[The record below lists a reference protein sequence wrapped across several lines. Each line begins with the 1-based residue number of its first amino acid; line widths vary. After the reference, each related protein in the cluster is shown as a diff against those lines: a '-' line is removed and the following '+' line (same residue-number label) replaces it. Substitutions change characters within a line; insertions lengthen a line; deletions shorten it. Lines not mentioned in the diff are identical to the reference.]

1 MSKTFK
7 WAVLFASAAL
17 MTGFTACGSDDDGD
31 EPDGPDTPTATV
43 GLRLY
48 SVGGTS
54 FSYDNQGRVDGYR
67 SRYGEY
73 ASIDWE
79 NGMIESSDSEDGEPI
94 NFKTNGKGYFT
105 EFSQSWNYKEDGD
118 SYKGSGK
125 MKFSYDKQGHL
136 TKISVS
142 MSESGK
148 EDGESYKYEET
159 SEIEYTW
166 KDGNLVK
173 GVCETIEKEDGEKD
187 VYKTTANVAY
197 GLKENLFNQ
206 YCLSLASDVIEFD
219 FGDFALV
226 GLLGVGPAQFPTVI
240 ETEEDDSDYNSSS
253 TNNISISVNQ
263 VGLIETESS
272 SNGYYVYS
280 YENVP
285 TSSKVAAKKVKKR
298 PGSMFRMR
306 KSK

>member
-43 GLRLY
+43 GVRLY

-79 NGMIESSDSEDGEPI
+79 NGVIESSDSEDGEPI

-166 KDGNLVK
+166 KDGKLVK

-226 GLLGVGPAQFPTVI
+226 GLLGVGPAQFPAVI
-240 ETEEDDSDYNSSS
+240 ETEEDDNGYNSSS

-272 SNGYYVYS
+272 SHGYYVYS